1 MALTAHAKTID
12 ALLKQ
17 REMSLVSFIADY
29 RELGLSYAQ
38 IAVALHKATG
48 GVVKVSGETIR
59 NWTLGLEAV
68 AS

>member
-1 MALTAHAKTID
+1 MPLTPHAKTID

-17 REMSLVSFIADY
+17 REMSLASFIADY

-38 IAVALHKATG
+38 IATALSKATG

-59 NWTLGLEAV
+59 NWTLDLQV

>member
-17 REMSLVSFIADY
+17 REMSLASFIADY

-38 IAVALHKATG
+38 IAAALSKATG
-48 GVVKVSGETIR
+48 GVVRVSGETIR
-59 NWTLGLEAV
+59 NWTLDLQV